1 MPPQIK
7 KDESAVQRQKKNQKK
22 KKGSKAICLLFTA
35 RQGEGEKVSNAHMLT
50 TSLTASHL
58 LS

>member
-7 KDESAVQRQKKNQKK
+7 KDESAVQRQKKNQK

-50 TSLTASHL
+50 ISLTASHL